1 MAEQARLLEVGEQA
15 VSDARLPGAKRAITP
30 KWRTAERKQMLVANI
45 YVEELIAPDHKAR
58 AIWELAGSLNLEGFA
73 VKVKTAV
80 GGAGRAAWDPRL
92 LVSIWVYAYSEGIGS
107 AREVERLL
115 QYEPGFQWLCGL
127 EGINHHT
134 LSDFRVQHKK
144 ALDELFAQMLALLEK
159 EELLSLERVMHDGTK
174 VRAYAGGNSFR
185 REKTVKEH
193 LERAREL
200 VKEMGDPREERSRRQ
215 AAQDRVARELAE
227 RMERVAEQL
236 TKLQQEKEPAE
247 REEVRVSRTEP
258 EARLMKH
265 GDNAIVPS
273 YNLQISTDAKEKA
286 IVGMHLSTCSS
297 DAESLPA
304 AVQQMERNLGR
315 KPEQIVVDGGFT
327 NRGSMEAMAAQ
338 DIEMFGALKNPEERS
353 AAAMKAMGIDPG
365 FAPQFFIWEEATNSM
380 RCPADR
386 QLGYVGQSRKNGNVY
401 RQYRAQATDCA
412 ACALRSKCCPKS
424 SQGRMVSRLE
434 MENPTM
440 AAMRRRMET
449 PEAKAIY
456 RQRSAVAEFP
466 NAWIKEKI
474 GLRKFH
480 VRGKA
485 KATMEAIWACLTYN
499 IQIWIRVVWRKQ
511 IALAA

>member
-1 MAEQARLLEVGEQA
+1 MLELDEQALSGPG
-15 VSDARLPGAKRAITP
+15 LPEAKRAITP
-30 KWRTAERKQMLVANI
+30 KWRTAERKQMMVAQI

-58 AIWELAGSLNLEGFA
+58 AIWELAGSLKLEGFA
-73 VKVKTAV
+73 EQVKTAV
-80 GGAGRAAWDPRL
+80 GAPGRAAWDPRL

-107 AREVERLL
+107 AREIERLL
-115 QYEPGFQWLCGL
+115 QYEPGLQWLCGL
-127 EGINHHT
+127 DGINHHT
-134 LSDFRVQHKK
+134 LSDFRVKHKK

-215 AAQDRVARELAE
+215 AAQDRAARELAE

-247 REEVRVSRTEP
+247 REQVRVSRTEP

-265 GDNAIVPS
+265 GDHAIVPS

-304 AVQQMERNLGR
+304 AVEEIERNLGR

-327 NRGSMEAMAAQ
+327 NRGGMEAMAAQ
-338 DIEMFGALKNPEERS
+338 DIEMFGSLTNPEERS

-365 FAPQFFIWEEATNSM
+365 FAPQFFIWEEASNTM
-380 RCPADR
+380 RCPADKP
-386 QLGYVGQSRKNGNVY
+386 LGYVGQSRKNGNLY
-401 RQYRAQATDCA
+401 RQYRAQTPDCA

-434 MENPTM
+434 VENPVV
-440 AAMRRRMET
+440 AALRRRMET

-466 NAWIKEKI
+466 NAWLKEKI

-485 KATMEAIWACLTYN
+485 KAATEALWACLTYN
-499 IQIWIRVVWRKQ
+499 IQIWIRAVWRKQ